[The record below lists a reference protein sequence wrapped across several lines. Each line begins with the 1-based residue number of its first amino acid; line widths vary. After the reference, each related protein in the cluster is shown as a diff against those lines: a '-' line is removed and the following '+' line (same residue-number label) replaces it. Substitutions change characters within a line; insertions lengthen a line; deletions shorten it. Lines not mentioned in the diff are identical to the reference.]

1 MNILRFFLRFT
12 RPRRPQLIATI
23 EGPQRIVVRRHRALG
38 VEVDVSHLVSHLV
51 RQLAADF
58 VEATEEVGDDLIE
71 IAKLDSAV
79 SFERGRGNA
88 DSRAEY
94 ERDEAV
100 QKFIDT
106 LGGAEHV
113 LYGRTVRDLA
123 AALMAA
129 GQVTVLPG
137 QREGGAAA

>member
-12 RPRRPQLIATI
+12 RPRRPRLIAAI
-23 EGPQRIVVRRHRALG
+23 EGPQRIVVRQHRALG
-38 VEVDVSHLVSHLV
+38 VEVDVSHLFGHLV

-79 SFERGRGNA
+79 SFERGRGND
-88 DSRAEY
+88 DSRAEH
-94 ERDEAV
+94 ERDELV

-129 GQVTVLPG
+129 GQVVALPG
-137 QREGGAAA
+137 QRGAA